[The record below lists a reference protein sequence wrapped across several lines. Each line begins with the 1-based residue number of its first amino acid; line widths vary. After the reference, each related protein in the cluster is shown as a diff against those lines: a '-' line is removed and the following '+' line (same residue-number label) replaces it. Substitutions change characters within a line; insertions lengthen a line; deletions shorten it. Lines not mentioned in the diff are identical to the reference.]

1 MRTLTLLTGSLLTA
15 LSLAVNAHDHGHDHH
30 PHGHA
35 HDHAEHQHGDT
46 LGAHQHGVAS
56 LNLVVADGHVAI
68 ELHSPADNLLGF
80 EHLPGNAEELAS
92 VRQLKTQL
100 QNVANVIQL
109 PAAAGCNLVDSELSS
124 PLFAAL
130 EQADSHAQ
138 HKHDHDHDH
147 DHKHDHQAADSAAA
161 HNDIELHYHFDCA
174 NAGSLDQLRV
184 TLFEQFPRTER
195 LLLQAVTPKGQQGGE
210 LTPANPVVV
219 F

>member
-1 MRTLTLLTGSLLTA
+1 MRTLPLLAGGLLTA
-15 LSLAVNAHDHGHDHH
+15 LSLAVHAHDHGHDHH
-30 PHGHA
+30 KHDHNHN

-56 LNLVVADGHVAI
+56 LNLVVADGHVVI

-80 EHLPGNAEELAS
+80 EHLPSSAEDKAR
-92 VRQLKTQL
+92 VRQLMTQL
-100 QNVANVIQL
+100 QDVANVVQL
-109 PAAAGCNLVDSELSS
+109 PAAAGCTLVDSELSS

-130 EQADSHAQ
+130 DKADSQAQ

-147 DHKHDHQAADSAAA
+147 KAADDEHA
-161 HNDIELHYHFDCA
+161 HNDIELHYHFNCA
-174 NAGSLDQLRV
+174 NADSLDQLRV

-210 LTPANPVVV
+210 LTAANPVIV